1 MAKKRKVGNL
11 LALAVLAVM
20 QDEAMHRYQIA
31 ARLREY
37 GKDRDIDIKWGSL
50 YTVVQNLAKAGF
62 LEVVGSE
69 REGARPERV
78 IYRITAAGRRELV
91 DWTRELI
98 AEPEPERGR
107 FVAGLSILAVLPPED
122 VAELLGRRLA
132 ALDEQIAQVRAEFAQ
147 LAGTLPRLF
156 LIESE
161 YGLTV
166 LEAEAE
172 WTRALRAELVE
183 GTFPGL
189 AEWRAWHRNGPGVDS
204 GRARAYVEGADST
217 TDQ

>member
-37 GKDRDIDIKWGSL
+37 GKDHDMDIKWGSL

-62 LEVVGSE
+62 LAVVGSE
-69 REGARPERV
+69 RDGARPERV
-78 IYRITAAGRRELV
+78 IYRITEAGRAELV

-107 FVAGLSILAVLPPED
+107 YLAGLSILAVLPPDE

-132 ALDEQIAQVRAEFAQ
+132 VLHEQIGQVKKD
-147 LAGTLPRLF
+147 LAALSASLPRLF

-161 YGLTV
+161 YGLAV

-172 WTRALRAELVE
+172 WTRALRTELLD

-189 AEWRAWHRNGPGVDS
+189 AEWQAWHTGTGVDS
-204 GRARAYVEGADST
+204 ARARAYVKGAGSSD
-217 TDQ
+217 DQ

>member
-20 QDEAMHRYQIA
+20 QDESMHRYQIA

-37 GKDRDIDIKWGSL
+37 GKDQDMDIKWGSL

-69 REGARPERV
+69 RDGARPERV
-78 IYRITAAGRRELV
+78 IYRITETGRAELV
-91 DWTRELI
+91 DWTRELL

-107 FVAGLSILAVLPPED
+107 FIAGLSILAVLPPDE

-132 ALDEQIAQVRAEFAQ
+132 VLREQIAQVKKDLSDLGAK
-147 LAGTLPRLF
+147 LPRLF
-156 LIESE
+156 LIETE
-161 YGLTV
+161 YGLAV

-172 WTRALRAELVE
+172 WTRALRAELLD
-183 GTFPGL
+183 GTFPGQE
-189 AEWRAWHRNGPGVDS
+189 EWKSSHGRGAVDTA
-204 GRARAYVEGADST
+204 RARKYVEGAE
-217 TDQ
+217 QP

>member
-31 ARLREY
+31 ARLRDY
-37 GKDRDIDIKWGSL
+37 GKDRDLDIKWGSL

-69 REGARPERV
+69 REGSRPERV
-78 IYRITAAGRRELV
+78 IYRITAAGRAELV

-107 FVAGLSILAVLPPED
+107 FLAGLSILAALPPDE
-122 VAELLGRRLA
+122 VAELLGRRLT
-132 ALDEQIAQVRAEFAQ
+132 ALDEQIAQVKTELAQ

-156 LIESE
+156 LIETE
-161 YGLTV
+161 YGLAI

-172 WTRALRAELVE
+172 WSRGLRAELIE
-183 GTFPGL
+183 GTFPDM
-189 AEWRAWHRNGPGVDS
+189 AEWQSWHRSGSGVD
-204 GRARAYVEGADST
+204 GTRARAYVEEADT
-217 TDQ
+217 TTGQ

>member
-20 QDEAMHRYQIA
+20 RDESMHRYQIA

-37 GKDRDIDIKWGSL
+37 GKDQDMNIKWGSL

-69 REGARPERV
+69 RAGARPERV
-78 IYRITAAGRRELV
+78 VYRITAAGRAELV

-107 FVAGLSILAVLPPED
+107 YIAGLSILAVLPPDE
-122 VAELLGRRLA
+122 VAELLGRRLTV
-132 ALDEQIAQVRAEFAQ
+132 LGEQIAQVKQELAE
-147 LAGTLPRLF
+147 LSGTLPRLF
-156 LIESE
+156 LIETE
-161 YGLTV
+161 YGLAV

-172 WTRALRAELVE
+172 WTRALRAELVD
-183 GTFPGL
+183 GTFPDQ
-189 AEWRAWHRNGPGVDS
+189 AQWQSWHRGGPPLDVLL
-204 GRARAYVEGADST
+204 GRQDGEGDDT
-217 TDQ
+217 GH

>member
-1 MAKKRKVGNL
+1 MAKKRTVNNL

-37 GKDRDIDIKWGSL
+37 GKDQDMDIKWGSL

-69 REGARPERV
+69 RAGSRPERV
-78 IYRITAAGRRELV
+78 IYRITDAGRAELV

-107 FVAGLSILAVLPPED
+107 YIAGLSILAVLPPDE

-132 ALDEQIAQVRAEFAQ
+132 VLEEQIARVKKD
-147 LAGTLPRLF
+147 LADLSTKLPRLF

-161 YGLTV
+161 YGLAV

-172 WTRALRAELVE
+172 WTRALRAELLD
-183 GTFPGL
+183 GTFPGQ
-189 AEWRAWHRNGPGVDS
+189 AEWQSWHGRGGVDTA
-204 GRARAYVEGADST
+204 RAREYVEGADT
-217 TDQ
+217 GH

>member
-1 MAKKRKVGNL
+1 MAKKRTVGNL

-31 ARLREY
+31 ARLRAY
-37 GKDRDIDIKWGSL
+37 GKDQDMDIKWGSL

-69 REGARPERV
+69 RDGARPERV
-78 IYRITAAGRRELV
+78 IYRITAAGRAELV

-107 FVAGLSILAVLPPED
+107 YIAGLSILAVLPPDE

-132 ALDEQIAQVRAEFAQ
+132 VLDEQIAQVRKD
-147 LAGTLPRLF
+147 LAALSASLPRLF

-161 YGLTV
+161 YGLAV
-166 LEAEAE
+166 LEAEAG
-172 WTRALRAELVE
+172 WTRALRTELLD
-183 GTFPGL
+183 GTFPDL
-189 AEWRAWHRNGPGVDS
+189 AEWQAWHTGAGVDTA
-204 GRARAYVEGADST
+204 RARAYVEGADSPG
-217 TDQ
+217 DQ

>member
-31 ARLREY
+31 ARLRDY
-37 GKDRDIDIKWGSL
+37 GKDRDMDIKWGSL

-78 IYRITAAGRRELV
+78 IYRITPAGRAELV

-98 AEPEPERGR
+98 AEPEAERNR
-107 FVAGLSILAVLPPED
+107 FIAGLSVLAALPPDE

-132 ALDEQIAQVRAEFAQ
+132 ALEEQISVVKQEFAN
-147 LAGTLPRLF
+147 LADTLPRLF

-161 YGLTV
+161 YGLAI
-166 LEAEAE
+166 LETEAE
-172 WTRALRAELVE
+172 WTRALRAELLA
-183 GTFPGL
+183 GTFPDQ
-189 AEWRAWHRNGPGVDS
+189 AQWQAWHRGGAGAATAGARES
-204 GRARAYVEGADST
+204 GEEAATRTER
-217 TDQ
+217 

>member
-1 MAKKRKVGNL
+1 MAKKRKVNNL

-20 QDEAMHRYQIA
+20 RDESMHRYQIA

-37 GKDRDIDIKWGSL
+37 GKDRDMDIKWGSL

-78 IYRITAAGRRELV
+78 IYRITEAGRAELV

-98 AEPEPERGR
+98 AEPQPERGR
-107 FVAGLSILAVLPPED
+107 YIAGLSILAALPPDE
-122 VAELLGRRLA
+122 VAELLGRRLS
-132 ALDEQIAQVRAEFAQ
+132 ALREQIAQVKKEFAE
-147 LAGTLPRLF
+147 LSGTLPRLF

-161 YGLTV
+161 YGLAV

-172 WTRALRAELVE
+172 WTRALRTELLD
-183 GTFPGL
+183 GTFSGQ
-189 AEWRAWHRNGPGVDS
+189 AEWQSWHTGKGVDAA
-204 GRARAYVEGADST
+204 RARAYVEGADRP

>member
-31 ARLREY
+31 ARLRDY
-37 GKDRDIDIKWGSL
+37 GKDRDLDIKWGSL

-69 REGARPERV
+69 REGSRPERV
-78 IYRITAAGRRELV
+78 IYRITAAGRDELV

-98 AEPEPERGR
+98 AEPEPEPGR
-107 FVAGLSILAVLPPED
+107 FLAGLSILAVLPPDE
-122 VAELLGRRLA
+122 VAGLLGRRLTV
-132 ALDEQIAQVRAEFAQ
+132 LDEQIAQVKQELAE
-147 LAGTLPRLF
+147 LAATLPRLF

-161 YGLTV
+161 YGLAV
-166 LEAEAE
+166 LAAEAE
-172 WTRALRAELVE
+172 WTRAFRAELIE
-183 GTFPGL
+183 GTFPDM
-189 AEWRAWHRNGPGVDS
+189 AEWQAWHRSGSAVDS
-204 GRARAYVEGADST
+204 ARARAYVEGADT
-217 TDQ
+217 TTGQ

>member
-62 LEVVGSE
+62 LEVGGSE
-69 REGARPERV
+69 RAGARPERV

-132 ALDEQIAQVRAEFAQ
+132 VLDEQIAQVRAEFAE

-183 GTFPGL
+183 GTFPDL

-204 GRARAYVEGADST
+204 ARARAYVEGADST

>member
-31 ARLREY
+31 ARLRDY
-37 GKDRDIDIKWGSL
+37 GKDRDLDIKWGSL

-78 IYRITAAGRRELV
+78 IYRITDAGQRELV

-107 FVAGLSILAVLPPED
+107 FLAGLSILAVLPPDE
-122 VAELLGRRLA
+122 VAELLGRRLVS
-132 ALDEQIAQVRAEFAQ
+132 LDAQIAEVRKELAE
-147 LAGTLPRLF
+147 LAATLPRLF

-161 YGLTV
+161 YGLAV
-166 LEAEAE
+166 LETEAE
-172 WTRALRAELVE
+172 WARALRTELLE
-183 GTFPGL
+183 GTFPDL
-189 AEWRAWHRNGPGVDS
+189 AEWQAWHQGGPGVDS
-204 GRARAYVEGADST
+204 ARARAYVEGVDT
-217 TDQ
+217 TSDR

>member
-37 GKDRDIDIKWGSL
+37 GKDRDLDIKWGSL

-69 REGARPERV
+69 RAGSRPERV
-78 IYRITAAGRRELV
+78 IYRITEAGRGELV

-107 FVAGLSILAVLPPED
+107 FLAGLSILAVLPPDE
-122 VAELLGRRLA
+122 VAELLGRRLTV
-132 ALDEQIAQVRAEFAQ
+132 LDEQIAQVKRE
-147 LAGTLPRLF
+147 LADLTETLPRLF

-161 YGLTV
+161 YGLAV

-172 WTRALRAELVE
+172 WTSGLRGELLE
-183 GTFPGL
+183 GTFPDL
-189 AEWRAWHRNGPGVDS
+189 AEWQAWHRGGPGVDS
-204 GRARAYVEGADST
+204 ARARAYVEGADT
-217 TDQ
+217 TTGR

>member
-20 QDEAMHRYQIA
+20 QDEAVHRYQIA

-37 GKDRDIDIKWGSL
+37 GKDRDLDIKWGSL

-69 REGARPERV
+69 REGSRPERV
-78 IYRITAAGRRELV
+78 IYRITEAGRGELV

-107 FVAGLSILAVLPPED
+107 FLAGLSILAVLPPDE
-122 VAELLGRRLA
+122 VAELLGRRLTV
-132 ALDEQIAQVRAEFAQ
+132 LDEQIAQVKQELAE
-147 LAGTLPRLF
+147 LTETLPRLF
-156 LIESE
+156 VIESE
-161 YGLTV
+161 YGLAV

-172 WTRALRAELVE
+172 WTRALRTELCE
-183 GTFPGL
+183 GTFPDL
-189 AEWRAWHRNGPGVDS
+189 AEWRAWHRGGPGVDS
-204 GRARAYVEGADST
+204 ARARAYVEGADT
-217 TDQ
+217 TTGQ

>member
-1 MAKKRKVGNL
+1 MAKRRKVGNL

-31 ARLREY
+31 ARLRDY
-37 GKDRDIDIKWGSL
+37 GKDRDMDIKWGSL

-78 IYRITAAGRRELV
+78 IYRITAAGRAELV

-98 AEPEPERGR
+98 AEPEPEQSR
-107 FVAGLSILAVLPPED
+107 FVAGLSILAALPPAE

-132 ALDEQIAQVRAEFAQ
+132 ALDERIAQTEREFAE
-147 LAGTLPRLF
+147 LAGQLPRLF
-156 LIESE
+156 LVESE
-161 YGLTV
+161 YGL
-166 LEAEAE
+166 AI
-172 WTRALRAELVE
+172 LRAEARWTRELRTE
-183 GTFPGL
+183 LLDGTFPDL
-189 AEWRAWHRNGPGVDS
+189 AEWQAWHSGSGVDS
-204 GRARAYVEGADST
+204 ARAREYAKGADT
-217 TDQ
+217 TGED

>member
-20 QDEAMHRYQIA
+20 QDESMHRYQIA

-37 GKDRDIDIKWGSL
+37 GKDQDMDIKWGSL

-69 REGARPERV
+69 RDGARPERV
-78 IYRITAAGRRELV
+78 IYRITGAGRAELV

-107 FVAGLSILAVLPPED
+107 YIAGLSILAVLPPDE

-132 ALDEQIAQVRAEFAQ
+132 VLTEQIARVRTELTELSA
-147 LAGTLPRLF
+147 TLPRLF
-156 LIESE
+156 LIETE
-161 YGLTV
+161 YALAV

-172 WTRALRAELVE
+172 WTRALRAELVD
-183 GTFPGL
+183 GTFPGQ
-189 AEWRAWHRNGPGVDS
+189 AEWQGWHRGGPGVDT
-204 GRARAYVEGADST
+204 ARVREYVEGADT
-217 TDQ
+217 GQ

>member
-37 GKDRDIDIKWGSL
+37 GKDQDMDIKWGSL

-69 REGARPERV
+69 RDGARPERV
-78 IYRITAAGRRELV
+78 IYRITEAGRAELV

-107 FVAGLSILAVLPPED
+107 YLAGLSILAVLPPEE

-132 ALDEQIAQVRAEFAQ
+132 VLDEQIARVRKD
-147 LAGTLPRLF
+147 LAALSASLPRLF

-161 YGLTV
+161 YGLAV
-166 LEAEAE
+166 LVAEAE
-172 WTRALRAELVE
+172 WTRALRTELLD
-183 GTFPGL
+183 GTFPDL
-189 AEWRAWHRNGPGVDS
+189 AEWQAWHTGTGVDS
-204 GRARAYVEGADST
+204 ARAREYVKGADSS

>member
-31 ARLREY
+31 ARLRDY
-37 GKDRDIDIKWGSL
+37 GKDRDMDIKWGSL

-62 LEVVGSE
+62 LEVTGSE
-69 REGARPERV
+69 RAGARPERV
-78 IYRITAAGRRELV
+78 IYRITAAGRAELV

-98 AEPEPERGR
+98 ADPEPEQSR
-107 FVAGLSILAVLPPED
+107 FVAGLSILACLPPAE

-132 ALDEQIAQVRAEFAQ
+132 ALDERIARTEREFAE
-147 LAGTLPRLF
+147 LAGQLPRLF

-161 YGLTV
+161 YGLAV
-166 LEAEAE
+166 
-172 WTRALRAELVE
+172 LRAEARWAREFRAELLD
-183 GTFPGL
+183 GTFPDL
-189 AEWRAWHRNGPGVDS
+189 AEWQAWHRGPDIDS
-204 GRARAYVEGADST
+204 ARARDYVKGADT
-217 TDQ
+217 TSDH